1 MQTIF
6 SYLKQGALF
15 TRSSKNVQLALNIFI
30 FKYMLLQ
37 HYKINFR

>member
-15 TRSSKNVQLALNIFI
+15 TRSSKNVQLALNIYF
-30 FKYMLLQ
+30 
-37 HYKINFR
+37 